1 MGLGSVVLRNCW
13 SPVGRVVLTVV
24 LLAMVVLVA
33 GCSGSDQQA
42 VRQAVAPKENAPLK
56 ASPDYRVGDADV
68 LTIDVRG
75 QPELSKTVVVR
86 PDGKI
91 TLVLLDDVFVQ
102 GLTTVEVDDKLTRLY
117 NEYIVNADVTVTVV
131 GFNSQKVYVWG
142 QVFRQGDQPYDGEV
156 TIMDALARAGGPNER
171 AETKKVLLTR
181 AGTVHQLDFY
191 RIVIKGDS
199 RDDVYLQ
206 DGDIIFVPP
215 TGWARAG
222 MALDN
227 VFYPFRNL
235 FAFLFLEKEVQNVT
249 GW

>member
-1 MGLGSVVLRNCW
+1 MGLGSEGLRRCG
-13 SPVGRVVLTVV
+13 SPVGRAALVVA
-24 LLAMVVLVA
+24 LLAVIVLAV
-33 GCSGSDQQA
+33 GCSGSDQEA
-42 VRQAVAPKENAPLK
+42 VRQAVAPRENVPLK
-56 ASPDYRVGDADV
+56 ASPDYRVGDSDV
-68 LTIDVRG
+68 LTIEVRG
-75 QPELSKTVVVR
+75 QPELAKTVVVR

-102 GLTTVEVDDKLTRLY
+102 GLSTVEVDDKLTRLY
-117 NEYIVNADVTVTVV
+117 NEYIVNADVTVSVV

-156 TIMDALARAGGPNER
+156 TIMDAMARAGGPNGR

-199 RDDVYLQ
+199 TDDVYLQ

-215 TGWARAG
+215 TTWARWG

-227 VFYPFRNL
+227 IFYPFRNL
-235 FAFLFLEKEVQNVT
+235 FAFLFLEKEIESV
-249 GW
+249 W